1 MSQSSGQGWPPILAP
16 ALAQEI
22 AGDTSAI
29 VGFNVL
35 VTDRDGIVIGS
46 GDTDRIGTFHEASVQ
61 VMGTLQPA
69 AHSAGQARAL
79 RGVRPGVTLPIII
92 EGEALGTVGI
102 TGAPAQVRRFGLVVK
117 RQTEILLQ
125 ESMLLRSRM
134 LHERAVDDLFRD
146 IAHFDP
152 DVVAP
157 ADLMR
162 RAEEL
167 GYDLRTERV
176 AVIIELGSPPSPRLD
191 GPGPRPMLPRVIRE
205 TFAAPQDLVAV
216 TVTGRSAVL
225 HRLPAEP
232 SAADR
237 PAALRSL
244 GESLAGDIR
253 NRLGGRV
260 RIGIGGVATSLPE
273 LRDSCEDA
281 EAALRIGSGT
291 HPGDAVHAIDDLR
304 VHQLLATVPHR
315 ARSRFAGAFV
325 AELRSRPDWPVLRQ
339 TIITWSECGFNL
351 VRAAEALNIH
361 RNTLV
366 YRLDKVGAARS
377 GGHAGRMALY
387 LACVADRLES

>member
-1 MSQSSGQGWPPILAP
+1 M
-16 ALAQEI
+16 
-22 AGDTSAI
+22 
-29 VGFNVL
+29 
-35 VTDRDGIVIGS
+35 
-46 GDTDRIGTFHEASVQ
+46 Q
-61 VMGTLQPA
+61 VMRTLRPTT
-69 AHSAGQARAL
+69 HSAGQARVL

-176 AVIIELGSPPSPRLD
+176 AVIIELGSPPSPRTD

-216 TVTGRSAVL
+216 TATGRSAVL

-232 SAADR
+232 PAADRSAADR
-237 PAALRSL
+237 PGVLRAL
-244 GESLAGDIR
+244 GESLAADIR
-253 NRLGGRV
+253 HRLGGRV
-260 RIGIGGVATSLPE
+260 RIGIGGVAASLPE
-273 LRDSCEDA
+273 LRDSCDDA
-281 EAALRIGSGT
+281 EAALRIGSRT
-291 HPGDAVHAIDDLR
+291 HPGEAVHSIDDLR

-315 ARSRFAGAFV
+315 ARSRFARAFI
-325 AELRSRPDWPVLRQ
+325 AEMRTRPDWPVLRQ

-366 YRLDKVGAARS
+366 YRLDKVGAART
-377 GGHAGRMALY
+377 GGHADRLALY
-387 LACVADRLES
+387 LACMADRLES